1 MKKISKKQILRAKF
15 IALMFLGVG
24 IVVSGLI
31 LGAWG
36 VMQSIVSYSIYWG
49 AVVGMV
55 ALAVVG
61 GWVLRQAEKMLPD
74 VSFNMFNLK

>member
-1 MKKISKKQILRAKF
+1 MICAKF

-24 IVVSGLI
+24 ITLSGLV

-36 VMQSIVSYSIYWG
+36 VMMSIVSYSIYWG
-49 AVVGMV
+49 SVAGMV

-61 GWVLRQAEKMLPD
+61 GCILHQAEKLLPV